1 MRRRIVFHSTRYRGT
16 HDQVGKAWITFD
28 NEMIHDFCTINR
40 EYKRNTLASELS
52 KQSHSTNDSE
62 PAQRENYYR
71 ASRIADKEMVR
82 QGIHSQFEFYY
93 AVEEY
98 LNLSINEA
106 LASTNPIIR
115 ALSILDRRL
124 GKQRLICIR
133 DDHPIVNKLLII
145 RILVEYIE
153 PQEINLS

>member
-1 MRRRIVFHSTRYRGT
+1 MQWNKLKKQLDSRVSHSLKRRVVFHSTSYRGT

-28 NEMIHDFCTINR
+28 NEMIQDFCTINR
-40 EYKRNTLASELS
+40 ENKRITLA
-52 KQSHSTNDSE
+52 T
-62 PAQRENYYR
+62 
-71 ASRIADKEMVR
+71 
-82 QGIHSQFEFYY
+82 GIHNQYEFYY

-98 LNLSINEA
+98 LGLSINEA

-124 GKQRLICIR
+124 GKRRLISIR

-145 RILVEYIE
+145 RILVEYLE
-153 PQEINLS
+153 P